1 MAYLDVG
8 DIVVTSG
15 ESIGVV
21 IAVKAEIWGDEF
33 RVQLVE
39 RADSDVY
46 GVGGREYKRTFTGLY
61 HARELCGYGF
71 CENDNEQ
78 ALILCAA
85 AGIAFHLGARF
96 TGC

>member
-1 MAYLDVG
+1 MANLDVG

-21 IAVKAEIWGDEF
+21 IAVKAEVWGDEY

-39 RADSDVY
+39 REESDVY
-46 GVGGREYKRTFTGLY
+46 GVGGREYRRSFTGLY
-61 HARELCGYGF
+61 HAHEICGYEY

-85 AGIAFHLGARF
+85 SGIAFHAGARF